1 MLSSNLL
8 YSCVALSMFRTLSRT
23 LPAALAADIAYASA
37 AIARLDQALL
47 NHPLRHAFLYR
58 ARLDAVRRQAAVDGC
73 LIDPWH
79 LAAMIEGLRLRMDLA
94 LSIAERGRIF
104 EAGRHAFSLYQWLT
118 APDFNAE
125 GEVKAAE
132 KTLAEVGKRLPPLLA
147 AARAMQ
153 TWLDAGGTRPPIR
166 TAIVRLWTREKVTRL
181 PLPLTGAAALK
192 PPEQWDEDLWT
203 HLFLR
208 ALGDEAADWLQLLA
222 DMERAWLQARAL
234 VSGRRSNSRAAMAVD
249 MLAAAPIASA
259 STLAAGLDM
268 AVQNVS
274 SLLQDFC
281 RAGIAVE
288 VTHRSKR
295 RLYSLATLAPVRDR
309 VAPPRRP
316 EPGRGRGRPPIYR
329 EDEAPFV
336 PGPLPP
342 VSMIERRAFD
352 YSDLDHWMEHLD
364 QAIVKMKRSLDALAR

>member
-1 MLSSNLL
+1 
-8 YSCVALSMFRTLSRT
+8 MFRTPNRT
-23 LPAALAADIAYASA
+23 STAALAADIAYASA
-37 AIARLDQALL
+37 AIARLDQALV

-104 EAGRHAFSLYQWLT
+104 EAGRHAFSLYKWLT
-118 APDFNAE
+118 APDFDAE

-132 KTLAEVGKRLPPLLA
+132 KTLAEAGKGLPPLLA

-192 PPEQWDEDLWT
+192 PQEQWDEEPWT
-203 HLFLR
+203 HLFLH

-222 DMERAWLQARAL
+222 DMERAWLRARAL

-259 STLAAGLDM
+259 STLAAGLGM

-274 SLLQDFC
+274 ALLQDFC
-281 RAGIAVE
+281 RAEVAVE

-295 RLYSLATLAPVRDR
+295 RLYSLATLAPVRDV

-329 EDEAPFV
+329 EDNAPFV

-352 YSDLDHWMEHLD
+352 YSDLEHWMEQLD
-364 QAIVKMKRSLDALAR
+364 RAIVNMKRSLDTLAR